1 MIEMNPKTA
10 QLILALRGGG
20 VTDRAVLSAIECT
33 PRDLFVTPEFSD
45 QAWDDRALPIACG
58 QTISQPVVVGRMTEA
73 LCLTG
78 REKVLE
84 IGTGSG
90 YQCAI
95 LSRLARR
102 VYTIE
107 RYRTLL
113 EAARGRFAALKLSN
127 IVPRLGDGGLGWP
140 EQDSFDRIL
149 MTAAA
154 KTAPPALLAQL
165 RNHGLLIAPIGASGR
180 QHITVFRRDGETFHQ
195 HQLDQVRF
203 VPLLSG
209 IARTL

>member
-1 MIEMNPKTA
+1 VNPKIV
-10 QLILALRGGG
+10 QLILSLRGEG
-20 VTDRAVLSAIECT
+20 VSDADVLSAIETT
-33 PRDLFVTPEFSD
+33 PRDLFVTPEFLE
-45 QAWDDRALPIACG
+45 QAWEDRPLPIACG
-58 QTISQPVVVGRMTEA
+58 QTISQPMVVGRMTEA

-95 LSRLARR
+95 LSKLARR

-113 EAARGRFAALKLSN
+113 EEAKRRFAALKLRN

-140 EQDSFDRIL
+140 EQDNFDRII

-154 KTAPPALLAQL
+154 TEPPPALLAQL
-165 RNHGLLIAPIGASGR
+165 RDHGLMVAPIGPSGDQR
-180 QHITVFRRDGETFHQ
+180 LTVYRRDGDQFHQ
-195 HQLDQVRF
+195 HVLDKVRF
-203 VPLLSG
+203 VPLLDG
-209 IARTL
+209 IAKTL

>member
-1 MIEMNPKTA
+1 MAKVNLKTVE
-10 QLILALRGGG
+10 LILALRGSGISDHG
-20 VTDRAVLSAIECT
+20 VLSAIETT
-33 PRDLFVTPEFSD
+33 PRELFVTPEFSD
-45 QAWDDRALPIACG
+45 QAWEDRALPIACG
-58 QTISQPVVVGRMTEA
+58 QTISQPMVVGQMTEA

-84 IGTGSG
+84 VGTGSG

-95 LSRLARR
+95 LSKLARR

-113 EAARGRFAALKLSN
+113 EEAKRRFAALKLRN
-127 IVPRLGDGGLGWP
+127 IVPRLGDGGQGWP
-140 EQDSFDRIL
+140 EQDSFDRII

-154 KTAPPALLAQL
+154 EKPPPALLAQL
-165 RNHGLLIAPIGASGR
+165 RDHGLMVAPIGSSGR
-180 QHITVFRRDGETFHQ
+180 QKLTVYRRDGDVFHE
-195 HQLDQVRF
+195 HTLDKVRF
-203 VPLLSG
+203 VPLLPG

>member
-1 MIEMNPKTA
+1 VINHQTV
-10 QLILALRGGG
+10 QLILELRGAGIS
-20 VTDRAVLSAIECT
+20 DHEVLSAIETT
-33 PRDLFVTPEFSD
+33 PRDLFVTPEFID

-58 QTISQPVVVGRMTEA
+58 QTISQPMIVGRMTEA

-95 LSRLARR
+95 LSKLARR

-113 EAARGRFAALKLSN
+113 EEAKRRFSALKLRN

-140 EQDSFDRIL
+140 EQDSFDRII
-149 MTAAA
+149 MTAASE
-154 KTAPPALLAQL
+154 TAPTALLAQL
-165 RNHGLLIAPIGASGR
+165 RDHGLMVAPIGPSGR
-180 QHITVFRRDGETFHQ
+180 QRITVFRRDGDEFHQ
-195 HQLDQVRF
+195 HTLDKVRF

>member
-1 MIEMNPKTA
+1 LNPKIV
-10 QLILALRGGG
+10 QLILSLRGEG
-20 VTDRAVLSAIECT
+20 VSDADVLSAIETT
-33 PRDLFVTPEFSD
+33 PRDLFVTPEFLE
-45 QAWDDRALPIACG
+45 QAWEDRPLPIACG
-58 QTISQPVVVGRMTEA
+58 QTISQPMVVGRMTEA

-95 LSRLARR
+95 LSKLARR

-113 EAARGRFAALKLSN
+113 EEAKRRFAALKLRN

-140 EQDSFDRIL
+140 EQDNFDRII

-154 KTAPPALLAQL
+154 TEPPPALLAQL
-165 RNHGLLIAPIGASGR
+165 RDHGLMVAPIGPSGDQR
-180 QHITVFRRDGETFHQ
+180 LTVYRRDGDQFHQ
-195 HQLDQVRF
+195 HVLDKVRF
-203 VPLLSG
+203 VPLLDG
-209 IARTL
+209 IAKTL

>member
-1 MIEMNPKTA
+1 MNPATV
-10 QLILALRGGG
+10 QLILALRGAG
-20 VTDRAVLSAIECT
+20 VTDRGVLTAIETT
-33 PRDLFVTPEFSD
+33 PRDLFVTPEFID
-45 QAWDDRALPIACG
+45 QAWEDRALPIACG
-58 QTISQPVVVGRMTEA
+58 QTISQPMVVGRMTEA

-102 VYTIE
+102 VYTVE

-113 EAARGRFAALKLSN
+113 EEAKRRFAALKLHN

-140 EQDSFDRIL
+140 EQDSFDRIIL
-149 MTAAA
+149 TAAA
-154 KTAPPALLAQL
+154 ETAPEALLAQL
-165 RNHGLLIAPIGASGR
+165 RDNGLMVAPIGVSGR
-180 QHITVFRRDGETFHQ
+180 QRITVFRRDGDEFHQ
-195 HQLDQVRF
+195 HVLDKVRF

-209 IARTL
+209 VARTL

>member
-1 MIEMNPKTA
+1 MINHQTV
-10 QLILALRGGG
+10 QLILALRGAGIS
-20 VTDRAVLSAIECT
+20 DHEVLSAIET
-33 PRDLFVTPEFSD
+33 TARDLFVTPEFIE
-45 QAWDDRALPIACG
+45 QAWEDRALPISCG
-58 QTISQPVVVGRMTEA
+58 QTISQPVVVGQMTEA

-95 LSRLARR
+95 LSKLSRR

-113 EAARGRFAALKLSN
+113 EEAKRRFAALKLKN
-127 IVPRLGDGGLGWP
+127 IVPRLGDGSMGWP
-140 EQDSFDRIL
+140 EQDSFDRII

-154 KTAPPALLAQL
+154 EEVPEALLAQL
-165 RNHGLLIAPIGASGR
+165 RNTGLLVAPIGPSGR
-180 QHITVFRRDGETFHQ
+180 QRLMIFRRDGDEFHKTV
-195 HQLDQVRF
+195 LGKVRF
-203 VPLLSG
+203 VPLLRG

>member
-1 MIEMNPKTA
+1 MNPDTV
-10 QLILALRGGG
+10 QLIMALRSSG
-20 VTDRAVLSAIECT
+20 VTDHGVLATIETT
-33 PRDLFVTPEFSD
+33 PRDLFVTPEFVD
-45 QAWDDRALPIACG
+45 QAWEDRALPIACG
-58 QTISQPVVVGRMTEA
+58 QTISQPMVVGCMTEA

-95 LSRLARR
+95 LSKLARR

-113 EAARGRFAALKLSN
+113 EEAKRRFAALKLHN

-140 EQDSFDRIL
+140 EQDSFDRIIL
-149 MTAAA
+149 TAAA
-154 KTAPPALLAQL
+154 TEPPKALLAQL
-165 RNHGLLIAPIGASGR
+165 RDNGLMVAPIGTSGR
-180 QHITVFRRDGETFHQ
+180 QRLTVYRRDGETFHE
-195 HQLDQVRF
+195 HVLDKVRF